1 MPNSYLQDAFLHVF
15 AATHKAT
22 AERIVSRLRD
32 LGLSPEMERKIGDV
46 VFEELRGLYHGNL
59 VVFDGGSS
67 LADHGL
73 IKIVDEEGAAFATN
87 LHETCFQVYDSD
99 C

>member
-1 MPNSYLQDAFLHVF
+1 VYSQTATKQPLNESCREWEFSAFHQ
-15 AATHKAT
+15 K
-22 AERIVSRLRD
+22 SK
-32 LGLSPEMERKIGDV
+32 RKSEIF

-73 IKIVDEEGAAFATN
+73 IKIVDEEGTAFATN
-87 LHETCFQVYDSD
+87 LHESCFEAYDSGS
-99 C
+99 